1 MKPSRLKARLRQ
13 QAEDP
18 RRNLRTLMSG
28 AFLFFAG
35 LGGVMMAQYSL
46 PTGLKAEILALAGLI
61 LLGLGS
67 ILALYGYLSLSL
79 LRIWHFLD
87 DDDESRDNAPPRH

>member
-1 MKPSRLKARLRQ
+1 MNLNHLKNRLRR
-13 QAEDP
+13 QAENP
-18 RRNLRTLMSG
+18 RGNLRTLMSG
-28 AFLFFAG
+28 ALLFFTG

-46 PTGLKAEILALAGLI
+46 PAGLKAEILALTGLI

-67 ILALYGYLSLSL
+67 ILALYGYLGLSL

-87 DDDESRDNAPPRH
+87 DDDEPRDNTPPRH